1 MRIPAGKITA
11 PSPPTGVVPR
21 HDLLRRLDRAGAG
34 RLVVVTAPPGYGK
47 TTLLADW
54 LRSPDGPPSAWVGVE
69 ARDDA
74 PRLRAA
80 LLAALRAVPG
90 LPPAGPLHA
99 AGADGGPGRP
109 DHSPIEELVAALDA
123 GHPVI
128 RLVLDDVDELTDPE
142 ALRDLS
148 RLVRGRPAGLRLVL
162 SGRTDPP
169 LPLARMRLEGRL
181 HELRAED
188 LRLDVDGAA
197 ALLGAAGAAL
207 TPAQVATLHAR
218 TGGWAAGLR
227 LAARALR
234 GHDDPA
240 AFVAQFS
247 GSDPAVAGYLTD
259 EVLAVLP
266 EQTRRLLLSC
276 AVCPRLPA
284 GLATALSGRADA
296 ERVLAGLTRVTA
308 LVERAGPRAYRI
320 HPLLRTCLAAELER
334 HSPTLRRRA
343 DATAA
348 RWWLAADEPE
358 HALRHAERSGDAGL
372 VLEILRAGGERLVAT
387 GRLSIVRRA
396 LAVCHPATCGPP
408 VGTAGPWAAPEGAT
422 PVPRPASPAGPA
434 ARIPPEREALQRLS
448 SAAALV
454 RAEPAVPGD
463 GVPAR
468 LAELAM
474 FAREH
479 GFPYVEGKALSLLA
493 AVEAMRGEYRSMAV
507 TAAAAVAAA
516 AAVDDDAAPRSPRAT
531 ALLAY
536 GDLLAGDPG
545 SASARARE
553 TTAAPADDLVAR
565 VVHRVADADLAGP
578 TARRGPVHP
587 AGVGEAAVPVAVLAA
602 LALLEHPV
610 DLAQG
615 GPRQAAETAA
625 RLGRRAGDIGEL
637 RLMDAWVHLHA
648 GRPGAARAAVDPLT
662 DGSVATLVPYTLLEA
677 HLVRTEAALRGGDA
691 VTARTELDAAL
702 ARGAALQILRPF
714 LRAGALTRELLGA
727 GPPAGTDAGFAGR
740 LAAALPGARAVSER
754 ELVVLVLLP
763 SLLTTREIAAELTVS
778 VNTVKSHIR
787 SIYVKLGVST
797 RRDAIRRAH
806 DLGLLPRSTFT
817 PTR

>member
-1 MRIPAGKITA
+1 M
-11 PSPPTGVVPR
+11 
-21 HDLLRRLDRAGAG
+21 LRRLDRAGAG

-54 LRSPDGPPSAWVGVE
+54 LRSPDGRPSAWVGVE
-69 ARDDA
+69 AGDDA

-90 LPPAGPLHA
+90 LPPAGPLQA
-99 AGADGGPGRP
+99 VGAGGGAGPPERG
-109 DHSPIEELVAALDA
+109 PIGELVAALDA
-123 GHPVI
+123 THPGI

-188 LRLDVDGAA
+188 LRLDLDGAA
-197 ALLGAAGAAL
+197 ALLGAAGTAL

-234 GHDDPA
+234 GRDDPA

-247 GSDPAVAGYLTD
+247 GSEGAVADYLTD

-266 EQTRRLLLSC
+266 EETRRLLLSC
-276 AVCPRLPA
+276 AVCPQLPA

-296 ERVLAGLTRVTA
+296 ERVLADLTRVTA
-308 LVERAGPRAYRI
+308 LVERVEPRTYRV
-320 HPLLRTCLAAELER
+320 HTLLRTCLAAELER
-334 HSPTLRRRA
+334 HFPTLRRRS

-348 RWWLAADEPE
+348 RWWLTAGEPE

-372 VLEILRAGGERLVAT
+372 VLEILRAGGDRLVAT
-387 GRLSIVRRA
+387 GRLSVVRRA
-396 LAVCHPATCGPP
+396 LAACDPATGDPTAGTVGT
-408 VGTAGPWAAPEGAT
+408 VGTAGRAAPGAA
-422 PVPRPASPAGPA
+422 PVPGPGGPGG
-434 ARIPPEREALQRLS
+434 RHVRVPPEREALQRLS
-448 SAAALV
+448 SIAALV
-454 RAEPAVPGD
+454 RAETAVPGD
-463 GVPAR
+463 GVAAR

-479 GFPYVEGKALSLLA
+479 GFPYVEGQALSLLA
-493 AVEAMRGEYRSMAV
+493 GVEAMRGEYRSMSV

-516 AAVDDDAAPRSPRAT
+516 ATVDDDAAARSPRA
-531 ALLAY
+531 AGLLAY

-553 TTAAPADDLVAR
+553 VPAAPGWPAPADDPVAR
-565 VVHRVADADLAGP
+565 VVRRVADADLAGP
-578 TARRGPVHP
+578 TGRRGPGRP
-587 AGVGEAAVPVAVLAA
+587 AEVGDAALPVALLAA

-625 RLGRRAGDIGEL
+625 RLGRRAGDVGEL

-648 GRPGAARAAVDPLT
+648 GRPDAARTAVDPLT

-677 HLVRTEAALRGGDA
+677 HLVRTEAALRGGDP

-702 ARGAALQILRPF
+702 ARGAALRILRPF
-714 LRAGALTRELLGA
+714 LRTGALTRELLGT
-727 GPPAGTDAGFAGR
+727 GPTAGTDAEFAGR
-740 LAAALPGARAVSER
+740 LAAALPGGRAVSER

-787 SIYVKLGVST
+787 SIYVKLGVAT

-806 DLGLLPRSTFT
+806 ELGLLAGGAFT